1 MEAIFGRR
9 EEDDAFDPDLLPDPD
24 KIARRRKKG
33 DDDED
38 CWNWGID
45 IDFHI
50 SNESLDHQLDDY
62 WGFLAHELQMT
73 VRYHDFIFQASIIVL
88 NNCD

>member
-1 MEAIFGRR
+1 MR
-9 EEDDAFDPDLLPDPD
+9 
-24 KIARRRKKG
+24 KG

-38 CWNWGID
+38 SGSWRID

-50 SNESLDHQLDDY
+50 SNESLNHQLDEY

-73 VRYHDFIFQASIIVL
+73 VRHYDFIFQASVIVSY
-88 NNCD
+88 